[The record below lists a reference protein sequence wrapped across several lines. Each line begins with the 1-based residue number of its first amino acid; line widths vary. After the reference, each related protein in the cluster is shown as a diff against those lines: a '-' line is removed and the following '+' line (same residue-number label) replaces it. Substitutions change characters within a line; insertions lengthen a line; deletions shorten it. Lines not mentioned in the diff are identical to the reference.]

1 MTSRLGV
8 FLDWS
13 LLDFFV
19 LGIAAWQYVSISRD
33 IKRTKAKQQLEQG
46 AGHAERQ
53 EPADPGGVETI

>member
-19 LGIAAWQYVSISRD
+19 LGIAAWQFVSISRD
-33 IKRTKAKQQLEQG
+33 IKRTKARQLLEQDG
-46 AGHAERQ
+46 MKADR
-53 EPADPGGVETI
+53 EPRD